1 MNRQKPVLLFTVFI
15 DMICFGMIIPV
26 LPYIS
31 KELHLSDFLYGSL
44 AAVFPLMNFLF
55 SHLWGSLSDRKG
67 RRPVMLV
74 SIAITLAAN
83 LLLAVTYN
91 LPGLLLARIFA
102 GIGSANFS
110 VAQAYMSDITP
121 IEQRTKNM
129 GMIGAAF
136 GLGFIFGPPLGGW
149 LKDLSGPGS
158 VLWVG
163 LGAAI
168 LNLINLVSA
177 WFFLK
182 ESNKN
187 KNETYKRNLNPLK
200 PIIKWLRVPVIS
212 QLMIIFFVYVV
223 AFSMMQI
230 MAGLI
235 WKEKYFLTEA
245 QAGYTFA
252 YIGVTS
258 AIFQGLLVGRLIKK
272 YSERQLIIAGAILM
286 AIGLAS
292 TPVPPAGSFV
302 PWVFIIVIPIS
313 LGNALITPALSSWLS
328 KKAPVRETG
337 QVMGANQSFAS
348 MARVIGPTTGGLLY
362 PIFWNLP
369 FYTAG
374 LIMLIPLFMIFRLKD
389 D

>member
-1 MNRQKPVLLFTVFI
+1 MVACTGHQ
-15 DMICFGMIIPV
+15 
-26 LPYIS
+26 
-31 KELHLSDFLYGSL
+31 
-44 AAVFPLMNFLF
+44 
-55 SHLWGSLSDRKG
+55 
-67 RRPVMLV
+67 
-74 SIAITLAAN
+74 
-83 LLLAVTYN
+83 
-91 LPGLLLARIFA
+91 
-102 GIGSANFS
+102 SAHD
-110 VAQAYMSDITP
+110 Y
-121 IEQRTKNM
+121 
-129 GMIGAAF
+129 
-136 GLGFIFGPPLGGW
+136 
-149 LKDLSGPGS
+149 
-158 VLWVG
+158 
-163 LGAAI
+163 
-168 LNLINLVSA
+168 
-177 WFFLK
+177 
-182 ESNKN
+182 
-187 KNETYKRNLNPLK
+187 
-200 PIIKWLRVPVIS
+200 
-212 QLMIIFFVYVV
+212 
-223 AFSMMQI
+223 FSMMQI